1 MAPAMAREQRM
12 MKTAWYRWVYVGAS
26 ILCALSGCIDA
37 NIPIGGGGG
46 ISLFPPGAFVIRGR
60 MDEATGMGMDCPV
73 FRAETGINY
82 HLFQTEA
89 VENDVYDA
97 VTTPGAVSRLVVQER
112 SDLEIAC
119 QIGTIVEVQDVLE
132 LIPASED

>member
-1 MAPAMAREQRM
+1 
-12 MKTAWYRWVYVGAS
+12 MKTAWYRSVCLGGG

-37 NIPIGGGGG
+37 TIPVGGGGG
-46 ISLFPPGAFVIRGR
+46 ISLFSPGAFVIRGR
-60 MDEATGMGMDCPV
+60 MDEATNMGMDCPV
-73 FRAETGINY
+73 FRADTGINY

-89 VENDVYDA
+89 VENDVFDA

-132 LIPASED
+132 LIPAPEE

>member
-1 MAPAMAREQRM
+1 MKSARC
-12 MKTAWYRWVYVGAS
+12 RWVCLGVGA
-26 ILCALSGCIDA
+26 LCAVSGCIDA
-37 NIPIGGGGG
+37 AIPIGGGGG

-60 MDEATGMGMDCPV
+60 MDEATGYGIDCPV

-82 HLFQTEA
+82 QLFQTEA

-97 VTTPGAVSRLVVQER
+97 VTTPGAISRLLVQER

-132 LIPASED
+132 LIPAPEE

>member
-1 MAPAMAREQRM
+1 M
-12 MKTAWYRWVYVGAS
+12 TTTWIRWGYLAAGT
-26 ILCALSGCIDA
+26 LCALSGCIDA
-37 NIPIGGGGG
+37 NIPLGGGDGVT
-46 ISLFPPGAFVIRGR
+46 LFPPGAFVIRGR
-60 MDEATGMGMDCPV
+60 MDEATGFGIDCPV

-89 VENDVYDA
+89 IENDVYDA

-119 QIGTIVEVQDVLE
+119 QIGIIVEVQDVLE
-132 LIPASED
+132 LIPAPGD